1 MFPPAGPVLSSPP
14 VCPVFWEGDTD
25 MGVLNLFRK
34 KARPERKAAQ
44 SEPEPEIYS
53 GMRVEVTNFDG
64 RLLFGAKLANLQGTR
79 AELYQYTE
87 ALLPTEEEPV
97 RVRIRGFSDYERKA
111 VYMEGTI
118 SPKPKHVWKVE
129 ELQIVRAGN
138 DRAFFRLDTNLD
150 ATLTLFGGFGAGERE
165 CKLLNISVGGACV
178 GIDHELHLH
187 DKFLLKVRLLEDR
200 ETSVMYCE
208 VLRVIDKGDS
218 KFEYGC
224 RFLELA
230 EADQDRITQNIFDA
244 QRKKRAR
251 F

>member
-165 CKLLNISVGGACV
+165 CRLLNISVC
-178 GIDHELHLH
+178 ISH
-187 DKFLLKVRLLEDR
+187 F
-200 ETSVMYCE
+200 S
-208 VLRVIDKGDS
+208 
-218 KFEYGC
+218 
-224 RFLELA
+224 RFLV
-230 EADQDRITQNIFDA
+230 ISSFFKSTSFS
-244 QRKKRAR
+244 
-251 F
+251 